1 MTWAEHLDAAAEIQ
15 AIAACTAPGELI
27 FSADPYHLG
36 SAADPHRVDGPG
48 QPRWREPVAGDGD
61 HAINTTFDLRFG
73 TFAHP
78 WEDSLC
84 VWGADLLQET
94 QGSAGRR
101 AAAAA
106 HRRPG
111 EPGQLR
117 RTCCG
122 CPRVRGDPHMSY
134 QVGLDLGSAGTTV
147 ATERGVTT
155 ATRRHPHAP
164 AKEIAQLLDD
174 LTARYGEA
182 SSRVAMTHPLSWPH
196 EHLEQLRQ
204 DLIDEGRADVL
215 FVPAPHAAAIAF
227 DACAGMPEHSAVA
240 VFDFGATAADVT
252 MLRKQGVFLLAGRP
266 ERVDIGG
273 FDLDDLVVEHV
284 TAKIGTH
291 SPELVRSC
299 VEAKE
304 LLGSY
309 PEVRIPVV
317 VGAEVREVRLSR
329 LEFEAIIRPS
339 VELAVAA
346 LERVVRAA
354 GLCEPDVILLVGG
367 SARIP
372 LVVKEITERL
382 GIPVLRA
389 PDGAA
394 ATGAFLEARQL
405 EPEPADEPTVWVPAP
420 REEAKLERR
429 IPTTPF
435 IAAGL
440 LAVAVMGGW
449 AAHEAMNQPKVMME
463 TTSVELAPPGT
474 AVLPRF

>member
-1 MTWAEHLDAAAEIQ
+1 
-15 AIAACTAPGELI
+15 
-27 FSADPYHLG
+27 
-36 SAADPHRVDGPG
+36 
-48 QPRWREPVAGDGD
+48 
-61 HAINTTFDLRFG
+61 
-73 TFAHP
+73 
-78 WEDSLC
+78 
-84 VWGADLLQET
+84 
-94 QGSAGRR
+94 
-101 AAAAA
+101 
-106 HRRPG
+106 
-111 EPGQLR
+111 
-117 RTCCG
+117 
-122 CPRVRGDPHMSY
+122 MSY

-155 ATRRHPHAP
+155 GNRRHRRAP
-164 AKEIAQLLDD
+164 AREIAQILDD
-174 LTARYGEA
+174 LAARYGEA
-182 SSRVAMTHPLSWPH
+182 PSRVAMTHPLCWPH
-196 EHLEQLRQ
+196 EQLEQLRQ

-227 DACAGMPEHSAVA
+227 DAEAQMPEHGTVA

-252 MLRKQGVFLLAGRP
+252 LLRKQGVFLLAGRP
-266 ERVDIGG
+266 ERVEIGG
-273 FDLDDLVVEHV
+273 FDLDDVVAEHV
-284 TAKIGTH
+284 IAKIGSH

-304 LLGSY
+304 LLSSY

-317 VGAEVREVRLSR
+317 AGTRVREVRLSR
-329 LEFEAIIRPS
+329 LEFEAIVRPS

-346 LERVVRAA
+346 LERVVAAA
-354 GLCEPDVILLVGG
+354 GLCVPDVILLTGG

-372 LVVKEITERL
+372 LVAKEISARL
-382 GIPVLRA
+382 SIPVVRA

-394 ATGAFLEARQL
+394 AMGALLEARQL
-405 EPEPADEPTVWVPAP
+405 EPEPAEEPTVWLPAP
-420 REEAKLERR
+420 REEAAPKRR

-440 LAVAVMGGW
+440 LALAVVGGW

>member
-1 MTWAEHLDAAAEIQ
+1 
-15 AIAACTAPGELI
+15 
-27 FSADPYHLG
+27 
-36 SAADPHRVDGPG
+36 
-48 QPRWREPVAGDGD
+48 
-61 HAINTTFDLRFG
+61 
-73 TFAHP
+73 
-78 WEDSLC
+78 
-84 VWGADLLQET
+84 
-94 QGSAGRR
+94 
-101 AAAAA
+101 
-106 HRRPG
+106 
-111 EPGQLR
+111 
-117 RTCCG
+117 
-122 CPRVRGDPHMSY
+122 MSY

-155 ATRRHPHAP
+155 SGRRYRHAL
-164 AKEIAQLLDD
+164 AKEIAQILDD
-174 LTARYGEA
+174 LAARYGEA
-182 SSRVAMTHPLSWPH
+182 PSRVAMTHPLSWPH
-196 EHLEQLRQ
+196 DHLEQLRQ
-204 DLIDEGRADVL
+204 GLIEEGRADVL

-227 DACAGMPEHSAVA
+227 DADAQIPEHGTVA
-240 VFDFGATAADVT
+240 VFDFGATAADVAL
-252 MLRKQGVFLLAGRP
+252 LRKQGVFLLAGRP

-273 FDLDDLVVEHV
+273 FDLDDLIAEHV
-284 TAKIGTH
+284 TAKIGTR

-317 VGAEVREVRLSR
+317 AGAEVREVRLSR

-346 LERVVRAA
+346 LERVVKAA
-354 GLCEPDVILLVGG
+354 GPREPDVILLVGG

-372 LVVKEITERL
+372 LVAKEISAWL
-382 GIPVLRA
+382 SIPVLRA

-394 ATGAFLEARQL
+394 AMGALLEARQL

-420 REEAKLERR
+420 REEAEPKRR

-435 IAAGL
+435 IAAGI
-440 LAVAVMGGW
+440 LAVVLGGGW

-463 TTSVELAPPGT
+463 PTSVELAPPGT